1 MNNKLKAFLIIFIIV
16 VILIVVPLVMEY
28 VENVALNFGIRTFLI
43 LLCIYLILEVFKYLK
58 K

>member
-1 MNNKLKAFLIIFIIV
+1 MNNKLKAFLIIIIIV
-16 VILIVVPLVMEY
+16 VILVLVPLVMQY
-28 VENVALNFGIRTFLI
+28 VKNVAINFGIRTFLI